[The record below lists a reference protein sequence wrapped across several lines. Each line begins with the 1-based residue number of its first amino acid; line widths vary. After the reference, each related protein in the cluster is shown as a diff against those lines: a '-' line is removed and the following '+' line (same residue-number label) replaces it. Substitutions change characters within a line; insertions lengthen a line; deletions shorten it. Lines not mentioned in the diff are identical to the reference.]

1 MSKNLCR
8 MIGLITMLVSVFLLI
23 GGLYLDRSGLPDY
36 VPTVSLIAGLVLL
49 VAGVVF
55 YRVLKSE

>member
-8 MIGLITMLVSVFLLI
+8 MIGLITMLMSVFFLI
-23 GGLYLDRSGLPDY
+23 GGLYLDRSGLPGF
-36 VPTVSLIAGLVLL
+36 VSTVSLIVGLVLL
-49 VAGVVF
+49 VIGVIF